1 MANLYP
7 IGTITP
13 LLGTFNG
20 LGIYSDASVT
30 LNLPNWLQLCDGSIV
45 NDVDSPFDGLY
56 LPNLVGITLYGWA
69 TGQQGV
75 FYSSFVD
82 AIITSG
88 FNAPIQALDFI
99 ADTSLIT
106 TKYYMRIK

>member
-1 MANLYP
+1 MANLIP

-20 LGIYSDASVT
+20 LGIYSDASVI
-30 LNLPNWLQLCDGSIV
+30 LNLPNWLKLCDGSII
-45 NDVDSPFDGLY
+45 NDVDSPFDGMY
-56 LPNLVGITLYGWA
+56 TPNLVGITLYGWA

-88 FNAPIQALDFI
+88 FNSAIQPIDFV
-99 ADTSLIT
+99 ADSSLIT
-106 TKYYMRIK
+106 NKYYLRIK